1 MRKKSKIV
9 QNLNNGQISF
19 ARTFE
24 LDYPNPFDIRRQCS
38 HVPFISLSKK
48 KWRIILFQ
56 KSHNKKFFRWINITQ
71 IIHYFRWIDLPPK
84 KKLIDESL
92 FDEFFTI
99 VREMQNQAEN
109 GYLFLFSKISFREK
123 CVKQLSLWYTFLYSH
138 LWDFLYHRQR
148 WIKLRM
154 KMIKIFVEKWFGSFT
169 DYVSLTMF

>member
-24 LDYPNPFDIRRQCS
+24 LDYPNQFDIRRQCS

-48 KWRIILFQ
+48 MNYFFSFKKKSQQKVFSVNQHHPDHPLF
-56 KSHNKKFFRWINITQ
+56 SVNRLTQ
-71 IIHYFRWIDLPPK
+71 

-123 CVKQLSLWYTFLYSH
+123 CVKQLS
-138 LWDFLYHRQR
+138 
-148 WIKLRM
+148 
-154 KMIKIFVEKWFGSFT
+154 
-169 DYVSLTMF
+169 